1 MAVIRYLGHAAFDVK
16 LVGFD
21 GKEKRILIDPWLE
34 NPLSPVKVADYR
46 GVRVDYIIV
55 THDHSDHLGNAVE
68 LASLT
73 RGAVVGVY
81 EVAEKVRAQGVEAI
95 GGNVGG
101 VLSVDDLFI
110 VLTPALHSSSSGVPT
125 GVVVGGS
132 DARVYHAGD
141 TGLFGDMALIG
152 ELYSPDI
159 ALLPIGGH
167 FTMGVKEAVKA
178 VQLLRPRVA
187 VPMHYNTF
195 PLIRADPGEFKKLVE
210 ALTPAKVAL
219 LKPGDSLTYPA

>member
-16 LVGFD
+16 LTGLD
-21 GKEKRILIDPWLE
+21 GREKRVLIDPWLE

-46 GVRVDYIIV
+46 GVKIDYIIV
-55 THDHSDHLGNAVE
+55 THDHGDHLGNAVE

-73 RGAVVGVY
+73 KGVVIGVY
-81 EVAEKVRAQGVEAI
+81 ELAEKLRAQGVEAV

-101 VLSVDDLFI
+101 PLSLEDLFI
-110 VLTPALHSSSSGVPT
+110 TLTPAVHSSSSGVAT

-132 DARVYHAGD
+132 EARVYHAGD

-152 ELYSPDI
+152 ELYSPDV

-167 FTMGVKEAVKA
+167 FTMGVREAVRA

-195 PLIRADPGEFKKLVE
+195 PPIRADPGEFRKLVE
-210 ALTPAKVAL
+210 SLTPTKVVL